1 MGALK
6 NLIQGAIK
14 AITAQ
19 FTSDL
24 DAIIK
29 EHNDSGKRGKDGKP
43 LPPLSPDYVERIMEV
58 VEVSVERRIEA
69 QTNQVYNLEET
80 TFINLCE
87 QGNIDPEDALDF
99 YDEHEVVQEYD
110 EADLR
115 DESSRLSKET
125 LGKVLSAAKTEISIA
140 LTETKLEEFVT
151 QTLSETKLEVE
162 PFWYIDDKHVEESQ
176 IASTVLAWLEG
187 GE

>member
-14 AITAQ
+14 AIATQ
-19 FTSDL
+19 FTNDL
-24 DAIIK
+24 DAVIK

-43 LPPLSPDYVERIMEV
+43 LPPLSPDYVQRIMEV
-58 VEVSVERRIEA
+58 VETAVERRIEA

-87 QGNIDPEDALDF
+87 QANIDSEDALDF
-99 YDEHEVVQEYD
+99 YDEHEVAREYD

-115 DESSRLSKET
+115 DESSRLSKEV

-140 LTETKLEEFVT
+140 LTETKLEEFVN
-151 QTLSETKLEVE
+151 QTLNDTKLEVE
-162 PFWYIDDKHVEESQ
+162 PFWYINNKHTEESQ
-176 IASTVLAWLEG
+176 VANEVLAWLEG